1 MMHDSTSTKQ
11 KMMRPGFYETLTGK
25 ILGKNYYYGPRITNS
40 CNTQMEKTRKLV
52 AETSSNE
59 DISCS
64 TTTPLRKQEGV
75 EVTNNKNVGKR
86 KASSFSTISN
96 ELDLNLS
103 LGIQKGDDE
112 EEEEEEDRSG
122 EYLSLSLCSPP
133 SSMKRMKQ
141 DTMAEENVMKMKGA
155 STLDLTL

>member
-11 KMMRPGFYETLTGK
+11 KMMRPSFYETLTGK
-25 ILGKNYYYGPRITNS
+25 ILGNNYYYGPRITNS
-40 CNTQMEKTRKLV
+40 SNTQMEKTRKLA

-103 LGIQKGDDE
+103 LGIQKGDDD
-112 EEEEEEDRSG
+112 EEEDRSG
-122 EYLSLSLCSPP
+122 EYLSLSLCSPS

-141 DTMAEENVMKMKGA
+141 DTTAEENVMKMKGA

>member
-25 ILGKNYYYGPRITNS
+25 ILGNNYYYGPRITNS
-40 CNTQMEKTRKLV
+40 SNTQMEKTRKLV

-64 TTTPLRKQEGV
+64 TTTLRKQEGV

-103 LGIQKGDDE
+103 LGIQKGDDD
-112 EEEEEEDRSG
+112 EEEDRSG
-122 EYLSLSLCSPP
+122 EYLSLSLCSPS